1 MYEILSVQVNFGVTQ
16 LTSGIKILSDTQPIF
31 VGTISDTVVS
41 ITKENNEVG
50 LL

>member
-1 MYEILSVQVNFGVTQ
+1 MYEILSVQAHFGVTQ
-16 LTSGIKILSDTQPIF
+16 LTSGIKVFSNTQSIF
-31 VGTISDTVVS
+31 VGAVSDTIVS